1 MTPSSVSPAGVTHGA
16 APAGVEPGNE
26 AEVARNIREMFG
38 RIAPRY
44 DLLNRL
50 LSARIDQ
57 LWRRTLVRRVRPY
70 LERSESRVLDLC
82 CGTGDLIISLE
93 AEKRKR
99 CGPAAT
105 LVLGADFCRPMLTE
119 AQRKVREQ
127 GHGNELIEADA
138 LHFPLPAGTLDLIT
152 IAWGFRNLASYE
164 RGLREMHRL
173 LAAGGCLAI
182 LEFSQPT
189 NRIWGP
195 LFRFYF
201 RHILPRIG
209 NALSG
214 SGTAYS
220 YLHNS
225 VRRFLT
231 PEELAA
237 TAKNVGFQRVEAV
250 SLTGGISVLHLC
262 YKSV

>member
-1 MTPSSVSPAGVTHGA
+1 MTAPSVSPARVTAGA
-16 APAGVEPGNE
+16 TPAGVEPGNE
-26 AEVARNIREMFG
+26 TEVSRNIREMFG

-70 LERSESRVLDLC
+70 LERHESRVLDLC
-82 CGTGDLIISLE
+82 FGTGDLVISLE

-119 AQRKVREQ
+119 AARKVRHK

-138 LHFPLPAGTLDLIT
+138 LHVPLPGGTLDLIT
-152 IAWGFRNLASYE
+152 VAWGFRNLASYE

-209 NALSG
+209 NTLSG
-214 SGTAYS
+214 SGSAYS

-231 PEELAA
+231 PAELA
-237 TAKNVGFQRVEAV
+237 TSAKEAGFHRVEAV

-262 YKSV
+262 YK